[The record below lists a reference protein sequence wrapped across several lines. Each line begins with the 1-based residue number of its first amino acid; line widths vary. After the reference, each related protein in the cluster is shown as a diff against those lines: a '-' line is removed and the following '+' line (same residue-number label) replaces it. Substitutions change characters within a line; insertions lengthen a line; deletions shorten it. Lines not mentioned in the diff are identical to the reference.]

1 MISGESKMI
10 GRLIFVLLLSGAL
23 VIAASWNSGGGG
35 SASKFGRQSSRPDQ
49 LIRMLTIDPD
59 RAPPAPA
66 PPPPASHSSQQR
78 MIAQN

>member
-23 VIAASWNSGGGG
+23 VIAASWNGGGAG

-49 LIRMLTIDPD
+49 LIMTVTIAPD
-59 RAPPAPA
+59 RPPPAPA
-66 PPPPASHSSQQR
+66 PAPPASHSSQQR